1 VDRAL
6 DEGALMAEIPNPW
19 MTLNSEAAHSH
30 AADLIAARTDVL
42 QTVGTTVSA
51 RDEPDATN
59 HINEIFWFVRN
70 KLAPRQDFVDLD
82 ALEAAIDPLPLFLR
96 KAG

>member
-1 VDRAL
+1 
-6 DEGALMAEIPNPW
+6 MIEIPNPW
-19 MTLNSEAAHSH
+19 MTLNSEADNSH
-30 AADLIAARTDVL
+30 ASDAGAAMQGQFRSAAPVPIDL
-42 QTVGTTVSA
+42 
-51 RDEPDATN
+51 DATN

-70 KLAPRQDFVDLD
+70 KLADRRAEDFVDLD